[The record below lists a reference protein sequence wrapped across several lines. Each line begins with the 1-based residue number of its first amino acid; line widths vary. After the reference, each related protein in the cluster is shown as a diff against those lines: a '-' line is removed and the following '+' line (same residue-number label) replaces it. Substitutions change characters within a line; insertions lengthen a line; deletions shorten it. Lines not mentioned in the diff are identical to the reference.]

1 LESSGRDLSDVHPF
15 VPLQPQNFIIHS
27 FVSIFKT
34 KIERK
39 REQHLCFEVLP
50 ISSRFSLISTTFS
63 RIFPDLL
70 ENAEET
76 LHYLELA
83 RFQKTVRNG

>member
-1 LESSGRDLSDVHPF
+1 MLRSTSHF
-15 VPLQPQNFIIHS
+15 VA
-27 FVSIFKT
+27 IFADFND
-34 KIERK
+34 IR
-39 REQHLCFEVLP
+39 
-50 ISSRFSLISTTFS
+50 